1 MAKAKA
7 KTDPSNGDKNL
18 GGRPCKYPTSAD
30 FSAAVDEFIA
40 YSTTNNIRPT
50 DYQITE
56 YLKISPDTLE
66 RYSRKDTRDKRDT
79 ESIQDGESIDNGYA
93 AAIKKLTMYRQ
104 DWYLRH
110 AERNPKLTSIDIF
123 ALKQP
128 CNGGWTDRQI
138 TESNG
143 TMALNVSISGASGAA
158 FEAPSSP
165 DKTDK

>member
-1 MAKAKA
+1 MPKAKT

-18 GGRPCKYPTSAD
+18 GGRPCKYKTGAE

-40 YSTTNNIRPT
+40 YSTANNIRPT

-66 RYSRKDTRDKRDT
+66 RYSRKDTRDTRDT
-79 ESIQDGESIDNGYA
+79 ESTQGEESIDNGYA
-93 AAIKKLTMYRQ
+93 AAVKKLVMYRQ

-110 AERNPKLTSIDIF
+110 AETNPKLTSIDIF

-128 CNGGWTDRQI
+128 CNGGWTDKQQI
-138 TESNG
+138 EGNG
-143 TMALNVSISGASGAA
+143 ALALNVSISGASGVS
-158 FEAPSSP
+158 FEP
-165 DKTDK
+165 DKTDN

>member
-1 MAKAKA
+1 MPKAKT

-18 GGRPCKYPTSAD
+18 GGRPCKYKTGAE

-40 YSTTNNIRPT
+40 YSTANNIRPT

-66 RYSRKDTRDKRDT
+66 RYSRKDTRDTRDT
-79 ESIQDGESIDNGYA
+79 ESIQGEDSIDNGYA
-93 AAIKKLTMYRQ
+93 AAVKKLVMYRQ

-110 AERNPKLTSIDIF
+110 AETNPKLTSIDIF

-128 CNGGWTDRQI
+128 CNGGWTDRQQM
-138 TESNG
+138 EGNG
-143 TMALNVSISGASGAA
+143 ALALNVSISGASGTL
-158 FEAPSSP
+158 FEP

>member
-1 MAKAKA
+1 MPKAKP

-18 GGRPCKYPTSAD
+18 GGRPCKYKTGAE

-40 YSTTNNIRPT
+40 YSTANNIRPT

-66 RYSRKDTRDKRDT
+66 RYSRKDTRDTRDI
-79 ESIQDGESIDNGYA
+79 ESTQGEESIDNGYA
-93 AAIKKLTMYRQ
+93 AAVKKLVMYRQ

-110 AERNPKLTSIDIF
+110 AETNPKLTSIDIF

-128 CNGGWTDRQI
+128 CNGGWTDRQQVDA
-138 TESNG
+138 G
-143 TMALNVSISGASGAA
+143 GALALNVSISGASGAS
-158 FEAPSSP
+158 FEP

>member
-1 MAKAKA
+1 MPKAKT

-18 GGRPCKYPTSAD
+18 GGRPCKYKTGAE

-40 YSTTNNIRPT
+40 YSTQNNIRPT

-66 RYSRKDTRDKRDT
+66 RYSRKDTRDTRDI
-79 ESIQDGESIDNGYA
+79 ESIQDEDSIDNGYA
-93 AAIKKLTMYRQ
+93 AAVKKLVMYRQ

-110 AERNPKLTSIDIF
+110 AETNPKLTSIDIF

-128 CNGGWTDRQI
+128 CNGGWTDKQV

-143 TMALNVSISGASGAA
+143 ALALNVSISGASGVS
-158 FEAPSSP
+158 FEP

>member
-1 MAKAKA
+1 MPKAKT
-7 KTDPSNGDKNL
+7 KTDPSNGDKNF
-18 GGRPCKYPTSAD
+18 GGRPCKYKTGAE

-40 YSTTNNIRPT
+40 YSTANNIRPT
-50 DYQITE
+50 DYQVCE

-66 RYSRKDTRDKRDT
+66 RYSRRDNINSDSSSDSNDSNK
-79 ESIQDGESIDNGYA
+79 GYA

-110 AERNPKLTSIDIF
+110 AESNPKIASVDIF

-128 CNGGWTDRQI
+128 CNGGWTDKQI
-138 TESNG
+138 SESNG
-143 TMALNVSISGASGAA
+143 TMALNVSISGASGAL
-158 FEAPSSP
+158 FEP